1 MHKGL
6 RPMRGMIVAL
16 TLALA
21 SPTALAAAP
30 QRVPMNMGAMTPMT
44 EAALAS
50 HVGDW
55 IYDADG
61 SIVGSSSGCAALAKL
76 SCMSARS
83 SWGAISWLLYLS
95 RNSVWSMAG
104 SLYTT
109 RLWHHWRPCRHC
121 LSRRPVTAALPL
133 NMREALS
140 ACSAAK
146 SSL

>member
-1 MHKGL
+1 
-6 RPMRGMIVAL
+6 MRGMIVAL
-16 TLALA
+16 ALALA
-21 SPTALAAAP
+21 SSTALAAAP

-61 SIVGSSSGCAALAKL
+61 SIVGSLERLRGTREAVVHVSTFFMGGNKL
-76 SCMSARS
+76 VVMPIEKLGVVDGRS
-83 SWGAISWLLYLS
+83 LC
-95 RNSVWSMAG
+95 
-104 SLYTT
+104 TT
-109 RLWHHWRPCRHC
+109 RLLRHWRPCRHC
-121 LSRRPVTAALPL
+121 LSRRPVSAALPL
-133 NMREALS
+133 NMREALP